1 MRSSRACRKTSAI
14 VECQGMH
21 KISPTDIRDD
31 RQLTLAVL
39 QIGQMLGFYN
49 AEVARILGVK
59 CDDIGALN
67 DGQQDIQTGSETGRR
82 ARAFVR
88 FYEALFD
95 YHNGDEVAMH
105 HWLRRDNRHLDG
117 QPVLLLVDDN
127 RIDELVR
134 YLESASPHHRGER

>member
-14 VECQGMH
+14 AEYQTMH
-21 KISPTDIRDD
+21 EIRLTDIRDD
-31 RQLTLAVL
+31 RQLSLAVV

-59 CDDIGALN
+59 CGDIGALS
-67 DGQQDIQTGSETGRR
+67 DGREVIQAGSDAGRR
-82 ARAFVR
+82 AHALVR

-95 YHNGDEVAMH
+95 HHNGDEVAMH
-105 HWLRRDNRHLDG
+105 HWLRRDNRHLNG
-117 QPVLLLVDDN
+117 QPLLLLVDDN

-134 YLESASPHHRGER
+134 HLESANTHGRGER